1 MSEFLQQAYAKT
13 AEMDLS
19 LNESQRN
26 MLNAQEELFTLK
38 VQQGDSG
45 NHEKNNIAKELQETI
60 QDLKVVIA

>member
-1 MSEFLQQAYAKT
+1 
-13 AEMDLS
+13 MDLS

-38 VQQGDSG
+38 VQQGDSD